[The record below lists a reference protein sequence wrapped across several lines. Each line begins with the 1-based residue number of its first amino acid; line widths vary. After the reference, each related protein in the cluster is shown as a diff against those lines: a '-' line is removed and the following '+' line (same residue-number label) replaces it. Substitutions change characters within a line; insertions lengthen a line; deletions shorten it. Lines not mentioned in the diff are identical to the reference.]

1 MKTTRT
7 FWFLGLITMAPLS
20 VSANSLLDVYELA
33 LKNDAQL
40 QADEAAYEAGLENR
54 VLGRSDLLPQIDASA
69 FYSDSEQE
77 NLDNLA
83 EGDER
88 VSETE
93 NTRSGWEVSLSQPL
107 FNMAAWYNYKRGAT
121 LSELAEVQFGAAQQ
135 DLIVRV
141 AQAYF
146 NVLRAIDNLETA
158 KAEEEALEQQLEQTR
173 QRYEVGLTAITE
185 VHEARSV
192 YDSAAANVLQARG
205 DLGIAYED
213 LEVLTG
219 TPLNALAPLPDDFEA
234 VRPTPTDR
242 HAWVEFALENNYQL
256 KAAQLNTRA
265 SEQTAKMA
273 KSQHLPTL
281 GLSASYSDTASEGSQ
296 FFGGQIGT
304 FPSDTETEGQS
315 VSLNLRIPLYS
326 GGGVSAE
333 RRQAHAQYLQARAE
347 FNRTQRSVIQSTRSL
362 HLSVETG
369 VAQVEAREQAII
381 SARSA
386 LEATQSG
393 YEVGTRNLVEV
404 LLAQQAVYQAERDY
418 QDALYNY
425 IINTFQ
431 LREAAGMLTPA
442 DIQNVDAALARDEML
457 LRTDYEVY

>member
-7 FWFLGLITMAPLS
+7 FWFLGLIAMAPLS
-20 VSANSLLDVYELA
+20 ASANSLLDVYELA

-54 VLGRSDLLPQIDASA
+54 AIGRSKLLPKIDASA
-69 FYSDSEQE
+69 TYSKEENETLNNLTEEGSE
-77 NLDNLA
+77 
-83 EGDER
+83 G
-88 VSETE
+88 VKETE
-93 NTRSGWEVSLSQPL
+93 TEQSGWSVSLSQPL
-107 FNMAAWYNYKRGAT
+107 FNMRAWYNYKRGAT

-158 KAEEEALEQQLEQTR
+158 KAEEEALAQQLEQTQ

-205 DLGIAYED
+205 DLGIAYEE

-219 TPLNALAPLPDDFEA
+219 TPLNAIAPLPDDFEA

-265 SEQTAKMA
+265 SEQTAKA
-273 KSQHLPTL
+273 SKAQHLPTL
-281 GLSASYSDTASEGSQ
+281 GLSASYGETNREGSEFLGNQVIDSDIESEGHS
-296 FFGGQIGT
+296 FGVKL
-304 FPSDTETEGQS
+304 D
-315 VSLNLRIPLYS
+315 VPLYS

-333 RRQAHAQYLQARAE
+333 RRQTHAQYLQARAE

-369 VAQVEAREQAII
+369 VSQVKARQQAIV

-418 QDALYNY
+418 QNALYDY

-442 DIQNVDAALARDEML
+442 DIQNVDAALAQNQML
-457 LRTDYEVY
+457 RRNEYEVY

>member
-54 VLGRSDLLPQIDASA
+54 TLGRSNLLPQIDARA
-69 FYSDSEQE
+69 FYSEGEQE
-77 NLDNLA
+77 NLNNLA
-83 EGDER
+83 EDSSER
-88 VSETE
+88 ERETE
-93 NTRSGWEVSLSQPL
+93 SESSGWEVSLNQPL

-158 KAEEEALEQQLEQTR
+158 KAEEEALSQQLEQTQ

-219 TPLNALAPLPDDFEA
+219 TPLNAIAPLPDDFEA
-234 VRPTPTDR
+234 ARPTPTDR

-265 SEQTAKMA
+265 SEQTAKA
-273 KSQHLPTL
+273 SKSQHLPTL
-281 GLSASYSDTASEGSQ
+281 GLSASYSDTTREGSEFLGGQVFNSDAESEGH
-296 FFGGQIGT
+296 
-304 FPSDTETEGQS
+304 S
-315 VSLNLRIPLYS
+315 VTLSLNVPLYS
-326 GGGVSAE
+326 GGGISAE
-333 RRQAHAQYLQARAE
+333 RRQAHAQYLQSRAE

-369 VAQVEAREQAII
+369 VSQVNARRQAIV

-418 QDALYNY
+418 QNALYDY
-425 IINTFQ
+425 VINTFQ

-442 DIQNVDAALARDEML
+442 DIQNVDAALAQDEML
-457 LRTDYEVY
+457 RRNDYEVY